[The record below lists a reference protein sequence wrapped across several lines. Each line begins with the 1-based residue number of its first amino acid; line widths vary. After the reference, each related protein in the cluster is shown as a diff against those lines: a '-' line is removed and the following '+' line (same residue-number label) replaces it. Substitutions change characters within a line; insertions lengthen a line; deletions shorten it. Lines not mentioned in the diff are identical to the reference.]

1 MAIKYGRELLKTD
14 RNGTKYWLVTEKCPR
29 CGGTGDYVL
38 GGFDYGTC
46 FQCGGRCFIQFEDK
60 EYTPEYE
67 AKLEARRKAKAQ
79 KRAEE
84 ARRYSEEHAEE
95 IEAERRECIIR
106 RYAEWGCGA
115 DGVGYVLTGNTYK
128 AKEQIK
134 RNGGRWIY
142 GVWVCPVEIKGQGI
156 TARKISLNGHVGC
169 GSEVFLNGFD
179 PIDLI
184 HQ

>member
-14 RNGTKYWLVTEKCPR
+14 RNGTKYWLITDKCPR
-29 CGGTGDYVL
+29 CGGTGEYVL

-46 FQCGGRCFIQFEDK
+46 FQCGGRCFIQFEEK

-84 ARRYSEEHAEE
+84 ARRYEEEHAEE
-95 IEAERRECIIR
+95 IITR

-115 DGVGYVLTGNTYK
+115 DGIGYVLTGNTFRV
-128 AKEQIK
+128 KEQIK
-134 RNGGRWIY
+134 RNGGKWIY
-142 GVWVCPVEIKGQGI
+142 GVWVCPVEINGQGV
-156 TARKISLNGHVGC
+156 TSRKISLNGHI
-169 GSEVFLNGFD
+169 GSGSMVFLDGFD